1 MLEELNGQTI
11 ESEPLN
17 GISIRKLVKLLCS
30 GFAKIGYHEWG
41 DEYKMVTK
49 SSLITLCKKVAK
61 VRLNTVQAIGVLIE
75 CNTLPNIHDQN

>member
-1 MLEELNGQTI
+1 VFKVEPLANEIMLQEFNQQTI
-11 ESEPLN
+11 QPEPLS
-17 GISIRKLVKLLCS
+17 GTTAGTLAKQLSV

-61 VRLNTVQAIGVLIE
+61 VHLNAV
-75 CNTLPNIHDQN
+75 